1 MINILKLDDYTRL
14 TERNE
19 SGGIS
24 VADLSAALKK
34 LAELEDAEQ
43 NGRLAILPSETG
55 QAICSN
61 KDFVYIVDCVT
72 REAAE
77 AAFQKRVT

>member
-1 MINILKLDDYTRL
+1 MEITRL
-14 TERNE
+14 TERTDG
-19 SGGIS
+19 GGIT
-24 VADLSAALKK
+24 VRDIPAALKK
-34 LAELEDAEQ
+34 LAELEDAEP

-55 QAICSN
+55 QAIFCN

-72 REAAE
+72 REDWN